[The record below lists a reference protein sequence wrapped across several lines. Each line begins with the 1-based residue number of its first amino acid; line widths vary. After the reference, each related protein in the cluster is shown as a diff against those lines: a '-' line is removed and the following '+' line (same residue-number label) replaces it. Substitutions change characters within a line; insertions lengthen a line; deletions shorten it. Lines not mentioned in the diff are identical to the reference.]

1 MKQNR
6 AILSLQ
12 SGGSFAVTQGEFSVM
27 RRTLPICIALLLAL
41 TTACSAPGAASTS
54 QASVSS
60 APAQPTQTT
69 DPIPDKA
76 AKPLNQFDLDVTL
89 DPQAHQLKVKQTL
102 TYHNHT
108 GKNLSQLY
116 FNLIPQA
123 FQQDGGGTVMEQ
135 VSVDGKAGTLS
146 QVKETV
152 YALNLP
158 TDLKADQS
166 TDIQMEYQVKVPN
179 IKNRFGYQENVYN
192 LGNFIATPAVYGKD
206 GWTVE
211 PYVDIGDAFF
221 TEIANY
227 DVTIHV
233 PDGYT
238 VAATGRETTK
248 GRYQAQQVRDFAF
261 CASDGY
267 TVQQETYNGVDVM
280 VYYNGDIQKTA
291 QRVMNT
297 AKQSLDLYSDAFGQ
311 YPYDTLSLVLNGLT
325 GGVNGMEYPTLV
337 MLDPDCKVEDL
348 ENWGI
353 GDASDDTGPGVDY
366 YLWLIDSAT
375 CHEIAHQWFYGVVGN
390 DQIAEPWLDEGAC
403 RFAEYLY
410 EKTYCADLD
419 YNGYGSTEELFQTRY
434 CMITGQEKDGQQ
446 YAEDKTDLNWSLYDW
461 QKGDPMGYSEIYYKG
476 GSLFYEMEQRMGEQQ
491 FRQALREYVS
501 TFAYGTVDTEQFRQF
516 WLGKGDFSKLFAL
529 YWKGT

>member
-1 MKQNR
+1 MK
-6 AILSLQ
+6 
-12 SGGSFAVTQGEFSVM
+12 
-27 RRTLPICIALLLAL
+27 RTLPICIALLLVL
-41 TTACSAPGAASTS
+41 TTACSPSGAASTS
-54 QASVSS
+54 QAGSVSS
-60 APAQPTQTT
+60 APAEPVQTT
-69 DPIPDKA
+69 DSIPDKA
-76 AKPLNQFDLDVTL
+76 VKPLNQFHLDVTL
-89 DPQAHQLKVKQTL
+89 DTQAHQLKVKQTL

-108 GKNLSQLY
+108 GKPLSQIY

-123 FQQDGGGTVMEQ
+123 FQKDGGGTVVQ
-135 VSVDGKAGTLS
+135 NVSVGGKARTLS

-152 YALNLP
+152 YALDLP
-158 TDLKADQS
+158 ADLKADQS
-166 TDIQMEYQVKVPN
+166 TDVQMEYQVKIPN

-192 LGNFIATPAVYGKD
+192 LGNFIATPAVYGKN

-267 TVQQETYNGVDVM
+267 TVQQETYNGVDVI
-280 VYYNGDIQKTA
+280 VYYNGDIKKTA

-325 GGVNGMEYPTLV
+325 GGVSGMEYPTLA
-337 MLDPDCKVEDL
+337 MLDPEVSLEDL
-348 ENWGI
+348 KEMGI
-353 GDASDDTGPGVDY
+353 GGDSSTGPGLDY
-366 YLWLIDSAT
+366 YLWNIDSAT
-375 CHEIAHQWFYGVVGN
+375 CHEIAHQWFYGIVGN
-390 DQIAEPWLDEGAC
+390 DQIAAAWLDEGAC

-410 EKTYCADLD
+410 QKTYCTDLD
-419 YNGYGSTEELFQTRY
+419 FDGYGTLEDWFQTQY
-434 CMITGQEKDGQQ
+434 CMITGQKKDGMEC
-446 YAEDKTDLNWSLYDW
+446 AEDNTNLNCSLYDW
-461 QKGDPMGYSEIYYKG
+461 QEKDPMGYSDVYSKG
-476 GSLFYEMEQRMGEQQ
+476 GSLFYEMEQRMGEQK
-491 FRQALREYVS
+491 FRQALREYVR

-529 YWKGT
+529 YWK

>member
-1 MKQNR
+1 MK
-6 AILSLQ
+6 
-12 SGGSFAVTQGEFSVM
+12 
-27 RRTLPICIALLLAL
+27 RTLPICIALLLVL
-41 TTACSAPGAASTS
+41 TTACSPSGAASTS
-54 QASVSS
+54 QAGSVSS
-60 APAQPTQTT
+60 APAEPVQTT

-76 AKPLNQFDLDVTL
+76 VKPLNQFHLDVTL
-89 DPQAHQLKVKQTL
+89 DTQAHQLKVKQTL
-102 TYHNHT
+102 TYYNHT
-108 GKNLSQLY
+108 GKPLSQIY

-123 FQQDGGGTVMEQ
+123 FQQDGGGTVVER

-166 TDIQMEYQVKVPN
+166 TDIQMKYQVKIPN
-179 IKNRFGYQENVYN
+179 IQNRFGYQEKVYN

-211 PYVDIGDAFF
+211 PYVDIGDAFY
-221 TEIANY
+221 TEIADY

-238 VAATGRETTK
+238 VASTGRETTK
-248 GRYQAQQVRDFAF
+248 GRYQAKQVRDFAF

-267 TVQQETYNGVDVM
+267 TVQQETYNGVDLM
-280 VYYNGDIQKTA
+280 VYYNGDIKKTA
-291 QRVMNT
+291 QRVLNT
-297 AKQSLDLYSDAFGQ
+297 AKQSLDLYSDTFGQ

-325 GGVNGMEYPTLV
+325 GGVSGMEYPTLA
-337 MLDPDCKVEDL
+337 MLDPEVSLEDL
-348 ENWGI
+348 KAMGI
-353 GDASDDTGPGVDY
+353 GGDSSTGPGVDY

-375 CHEIAHQWFYGVVGN
+375 CHEIAHQWFYGIVGN
-390 DQIAEPWLDEGAC
+390 DQIAAAWLDEGAC

-410 EKTYCADLD
+410 QKTYCTDLD
-419 YNGYGSTEELFQTRY
+419 FDGYGTLEDWFQTQY
-434 CMITGQEKDGQQ
+434 CMITGQKKDGQQ
-446 YAEDKTDLNWSLYDW
+446 YAEDKTDLDWSLYDW
-461 QKGDPMGYSEIYYKG
+461 QKDDPMGYSEIYYKG
-476 GSLFYEMEQRMGEQQ
+476 GSLFYEMEQRMGEEK
-491 FRQALREYVS
+491 FRQALREYVR

-529 YWKGT
+529 YWK

>member
-1 MKQNR
+1 M
-6 AILSLQ
+6 
-12 SGGSFAVTQGEFSVM
+12 
-27 RRTLPICIALLLAL
+27 
-41 TTACSAPGAASTS
+41 
-54 QASVSS
+54 
-60 APAQPTQTT
+60 
-69 DPIPDKA
+69 
-76 AKPLNQFDLDVTL
+76 
-89 DPQAHQLKVKQTL
+89 
-102 TYHNHT
+102 
-108 GKNLSQLY
+108 
-116 FNLIPQA
+116 
-123 FQQDGGGTVMEQ
+123 
-135 VSVDGKAGTLS
+135 
-146 QVKETV
+146 
-152 YALNLP
+152 
-158 TDLKADQS
+158 
-166 TDIQMEYQVKVPN
+166 
-179 IKNRFGYQENVYN
+179 
-192 LGNFIATPAVYGKD
+192 
-206 GWTVE
+206 
-211 PYVDIGDAFF
+211 
-221 TEIANY
+221 
-227 DVTIHV
+227 
-233 PDGYT
+233 
-238 VAATGRETTK
+238 
-248 GRYQAQQVRDFAF
+248 
-261 CASDGY
+261 
-267 TVQQETYNGVDVM
+267 
-280 VYYNGDIQKTA
+280 
-291 QRVMNT
+291 
-297 AKQSLDLYSDAFGQ
+297 
-311 YPYDTLSLVLNGLT
+311 NGLT